1 MFIKYV
7 YDEYRI
13 LSDVCVLSYLSE
25 MLHED
30 GGDGEDGGGDGEVE
44 VVEGERR
51 GRGGMRG

>member
-1 MFIKYV
+1 MFMAYV

-25 MLHED
+25 MLHEC

-51 GRGGMRG
+51 GRGGRMG